1 MSSNGIFRKKKG
13 FTIVEN
19 TVTRDQRLSL
29 KAKGLYA
36 LIASYITLESLVLN
50 KTFLLGK
57 CQEGK
62 KAFESA
68 WTELK
73 KSGYLKVYMQPC
85 SKQGW
90 NVEYELL
97 DEPKKGAH
105 TFYLTKE
112 GKICRTNLSEDKENV
127 KEEMDKDVNLPLPQK
142 GGNAQALPQKGS
154 NDEGIYDNRGD
165 IYNTNNKTSDNT
177 YINTSFNPLNDK
189 KTDQGSN
196 SLNDGMND
204 ELDENPVPI
213 SCSYDRD
220 KLFAYLKDLTDYEAK
235 TTYSEYKE
243 DRESFVLLVD
253 CLIEMIT
260 EKQIRTYRGQDV
272 RSFEVLRKLN
282 DVIKRDD
289 MQNLSLFT
297 YQTIENFNR
306 GIEYSEVQDY
316 KAYMKACIWDS
327 FTTFKVRFDAEF
339 KKKFY
344 FKKSDESAS
353 L

>member
-13 FTIVEN
+13 FTIVGN

-50 KTFLLGK
+50 KTFLLEK

-85 SKQGW
+85 PKQGW

-112 GKICRTNLSEDKENV
+112 GKVCRTNLSGDKENV
-127 KEEMDKDVNLPLPQK
+127 KEEMDKDVILPLPQK
-142 GGNAQALPQKGS
+142 GDDAQALPQKES
-154 NDEGIYDNRGD
+154 NDEGIYDNRDD
-165 IYNTNNKTSDNT
+165 IYNTNNKTSYNT
-177 YINTSFNPLNDK
+177 YINTSFNHNKQDE
-189 KTDQGSN
+189 GSSKGSDYN
-196 SLNDGMND
+196 QL
-204 ELDENPVPI
+204 PI
-213 SCSYDRD
+213 SCCYD
-220 KLFAYLKDLTDYEAK
+220 KNKIFIHLKELTDYEAK
-235 TTYSEYKE
+235 INFPEYKE
-243 DRESFVLLVD
+243 DREVFVLLVES
-253 CLIEMIT
+253 LIEMVT
-260 EKQIRTYRGQDV
+260 EKNHKKYKGQEV
-272 RSFEVLRKLN
+272 RAFEVLRKLN
-282 DVIKRDD
+282 DVIIRDE
-289 MQNLSLFT
+289 MHNLSLFV

-306 GIEYSEVQDY
+306 GVEYSDIQDY
-316 KAYMKACIWDS
+316 KAYMKACIWDG
-327 FTTFKVRFDAEF
+327 FTTFKVKFDTEF
-339 KKKFY
+339 KKKFNENS
-344 FKKSDESAS
+344 KNNLISG
-353 L
+353 